1 MHAFIKHKK
10 VIIEQKSAY
19 PEGRRVG
26 NVSNLADFIWSDF
39 QNKSHHRKPK
49 FDHLDQRHFLTQM
62 KCRDIGYHCTLRES
76 TAQPGKK
83 KTLLKKEGRF
93 LRLVGLVLLH
103 THHL

>member
-1 MHAFIKHKK
+1 MWEMLQIWLTLYGATFKTKATT
-10 VIIEQKSAY
+10 E
-19 PEGRRVG
+19 
-26 NVSNLADFIWSDF
+26 NL
-39 QNKSHHRKPK
+39 K
-49 FDHLDQRHFLTQM
+49 FDHLDQRHFLTQI

-83 KTLLKKEGRF
+83 KTLLKKEGSF